1 MDLTLIMPVGTNINV
16 SFCSEAQSSKLN
28 PQDSK
33 LSIKMKPYI
42 KESVI
47 ILSYVIEK

>member
-16 SFCSEAQSSKLN
+16 SFPFSEEAQSSKLN

-33 LSIKMKPYI
+33 LIHLK
-42 KESVI
+42 VI
-47 ILSYVIEK
+47 IHYQGF